1 MLSGGAAAALGGVV
15 ETRRKLKNGMVL
27 TLIFFKAY
35 R

>member
-1 MLSGGAAAALGGVV
+1 MLWGGAAAGLGSAE

-35 R
+35 Q